1 MSGDDTKQGPTLTY
15 SQARN
20 RADEVHARMEQI
32 AEIDNPSNEEND
44 EFRSL
49 GEEFDSLTVH
59 MGRLERAAE
68 MARVRGAH
76 EQIGRP
82 QNQPRVMRT
91 EAGSSQGSRADYDR
105 DSILEPDSIED
116 CRFRDPWNLSE
127 MRTFGREG
135 GEISGELRARALS
148 AIEKMQGAS
157 DNIRQAA
164 TTIIE
169 QYDDSRSSLARMCLA
184 TSAPAYLRAWSKLA
198 INPSGQT
205 LTEVEQRA
213 VREVEQFR
221 AMSLTDNAGGYLV
234 PFQLDPTVIVTS
246 NGSRNDIRQVARQVV
261 ATGDVWNGVSAANV
275 SWSWD
280 AEGAEVSDDAP
291 AFAQPSIPNYKAQG
305 FVPISFEALQ
315 DEANVAQEVGKLLA
329 GGKLDLEAVAYIT
342 GSGSAQPT
350 GIVTALAGTSSEINA
365 AADDTFAIGD
375 VYTIQGALPARY
387 RSNASWLANNL
398 IYNKIRQFD
407 TSGGG
412 GFWANLNDGRPPQ
425 LLGRSA
431 IEAEAMDGSITTSG
445 AVSNFVLIF
454 GDFSN
459 YVITDRVGMSVE
471 FIPNLFHTSNNR
483 PSGQRAWL
491 AHCRIGADSVN
502 DGAFRMLD
510 VASAS

>member
-184 TSAPAYLRAWSKLA
+184 TSAPAYLRAWSK
-198 INPSGQT
+198 
-205 LTEVEQRA
+205 
-213 VREVEQFR
+213 
-221 AMSLTDNAGGYLV
+221 
-234 PFQLDPTVIVTS
+234 
-246 NGSRNDIRQVARQVV
+246 
-261 ATGDVWNGVSAANV
+261 
-275 SWSWD
+275 
-280 AEGAEVSDDAP
+280 
-291 AFAQPSIPNYKAQG
+291 
-305 FVPISFEALQ
+305 
-315 DEANVAQEVGKLLA
+315 
-329 GGKLDLEAVAYIT
+329 
-342 GSGSAQPT
+342 
-350 GIVTALAGTSSEINA
+350 
-365 AADDTFAIGD
+365 DT
-375 VYTIQGALPARY
+375 P
-387 RSNASWLANNL
+387 
-398 IYNKIRQFD
+398 
-407 TSGGG
+407 
-412 GFWANLNDGRPPQ
+412 
-425 LLGRSA
+425 
-431 IEAEAMDGSITTSG
+431 
-445 AVSNFVLIF
+445 
-454 GDFSN
+454 
-459 YVITDRVGMSVE
+459 
-471 FIPNLFHTSNNR
+471 
-483 PSGQRAWL
+483 
-491 AHCRIGADSVN
+491 
-502 DGAFRMLD
+502 
-510 VASAS
+510 